1 MDLYIYNSQL
11 EHIGI
16 IDVCESLIWVRRYSA
31 AGTFELYL
39 PDNGLGYI
47 ARGNYIYRPDC
58 GEIMY
63 ISAVETTQD
72 RHIIVTGYSA
82 EGILRKRALR
92 EDVKGGVNAVLSR
105 VLAAAPIPMLELSAE
120 NDIAGNY
127 DGDPAA
133 SLEDYVRFM
142 IGDSGLSYRIDF
154 DRGRGKLV
162 FKIYGGIDRS
172 TDVIFAETLGNM
184 YNVRYSAAEDV
195 CYNVIVCTCTV
206 PDDDVEIYGGLPRYT
221 YNDNIVGL
229 ERNELRLIVDPVI
242 KLGLRVVD
250 EKVIEYKYVDNGDTL
265 KIMQAQA
272 AAIASNVSENFTA
285 EVMADGYRTEYNV
298 GDLVSI
304 INGIGGAVYVRRVEE
319 VKEVFDGEGHTVTP
333 VFGDNLKTIYDLIK
347 MR

>member
-16 IDVCESLIWVRRYSA
+16 IDVFESLIWVRRYSA

-39 PDNGLGYI
+39 SDNAVGCI

-63 ISAVETTQD
+63 ISAVETTND
-72 RHIIVTGYSA
+72 RHVIVTGYSA

-92 EDVKGGVNAVLSR
+92 ENVKGGVNAVLSR
-105 VLAAAPIPMLELSAE
+105 VLAVAPIPQLELSDE
-120 NDIAGNY
+120 NDITDDY
-127 DGDPAA
+127 DGDAGA

-142 IGDSGLSYRIDF
+142 IGDSGMSYRIDF

-162 FKIYGGIDRS
+162 FKIYSGADRS
-172 TDVIFAETLGNM
+172 ADVIFAEMLGNM
-184 YNVRYSAAEDV
+184 YNVRYSAAEDG

-206 PDDDVEIYGGLPRYT
+206 PNDDVEIYGGLPRYT
-221 YNDNIVGL
+221 YNDHITGL

-250 EKVIEYKYVDNGDTL
+250 EKVIEYKYVDNADTL

-272 AAIASNVSENFTA
+272 AAIAANVSENFTA

-298 GDLVSI
+298 GDMVSV
-304 INGIGGAVYVRRVEE
+304 INGIGGAVYVRRVEQ
-319 VKEVFDGEGHTVTP
+319 VKEVVDTAGRTVTP